1 MNSPLVS
8 VIIPCYNAEKYIREA
23 IDSIINQTYSNIEIL
38 CIDDCSKDNTLS
50 MLREF
55 EVIDNRIRVYS
66 NPINMRIAAALN
78 VGLEHTSGTYIARMD
93 ADDIA
98 VHDRIEKQ
106 VKFLEAYPQIA
117 ICGGQCDVINEHG
130 MQTGHISYPL
140 SDEALKTLLLFDSC
154 FAHPTVMFRKSI
166 YNSLGGYA
174 DMMPVEDVEYWTR
187 MAIAGYKFANLP
199 DVLLRYR
206 HHSLQ
211 VTSTQNDYK
220 KIEKLKQLSSLYS
233 SFYLNQNSWNNFN
246 LRFFMGNWRLKTS
259 AKDFRYITQASE
271 EIISKN
277 KENAQFNQKVLK
289 KCIAYYRC
297 RAYLSCL
304 KSRQNSLLVRFQ
316 AFCGALSLLST
327 TMRVIMSK

>member
-8 VIIPCYNAEKYIREA
+8 VIIPCYNAEKYISEA
-23 IDSIINQTYSNIEIL
+23 IGSIINQTYSNIEIL

-55 EVIDNRIRVYS
+55 EAIENRVRVYS
-66 NPINMRIAAALN
+66 NPINMQIAATLN
-78 VGLEHTSGTYIARMD
+78 VGLEHALGTYIARMD

-106 VKFLEAYPQIA
+106 VNFLEAYPQIA
-117 ICGGQCDVINEHG
+117 ICGGQCDVINEYG
-130 MQTGHISYPL
+130 IQTGRIFYPL
-140 SDEALKTLLLFDSC
+140 SDEELKPLLLFDSC

-187 MAIAGYKFANLP
+187 MTIAGYKFANLP

-206 HHSLQ
+206 CHSLQ
-211 VTSTQNDYK
+211 VTSTQNDYRK
-220 KIEKLKQLSSLYS
+220 VEKLKLLSSLYN
-233 SFYLNQNSWNNFN
+233 SFHLNQNSWDNFN
-246 LRFFMGNWRLKTS
+246 IRFFMGNWGLKTS
-259 AKDFRYITQASE
+259 VSDFRYITLASK
-271 EIISKN
+271 EIMLKN
-277 KENAQFNQKVLK
+277 REKAQFDQKALK
-289 KCIAYYRC
+289 KCLAYYRC
-297 RAYLSCL
+297 RAYLSCI
-304 KSRQNSLLVRFQ
+304 KSIQNSLLVRFW

-327 TMRVIMSK
+327 TMRVVMSK